1 MKQKFIED
9 LYFGRYRPFE
19 RPRTLNPARDAIEQQ
34 IDAETRYF
42 TADMRDDDCRR
53 FRDLSDLYT
62 ASDFFDQMDAFSSGL
77 QLGARFMHAILAE
90 DESEAAPRAR
100 L

>member
-19 RPRTLNPARDAIEQQ
+19 RTRTLNPARDAIEQQ

-53 FRDLSDLYT
+53 FLDLSDLYT
-62 ASDFFDQMDAFSSGL
+62 ASILLTKWTPSHPACSL
-77 QLGARFMHAILAE
+77 ARG
-90 DESEAAPRAR
+90 SCTPY
-100 L
+100 